1 MTSISRPGGT
11 SVYIK
16 EDGGDIFWSSDD
28 VSYVNKITFPVS
40 VQNTNTSAGVLTV
53 IFKSDLTLSNV
64 NQYFECTTSN
74 IQFGSNTLNANGSR
88 PIITIQVASYPG
100 LIKNYDGSSSFNNI
114 TIKNIVVIGT
124 GYSLATGAGW
134 IGQESFASGAT
145 NNQII
150 NCSSEG
156 NIITNGGGIVG
167 TSACSTANSDLT
179 ITNCTS
185 KGTIANLGGGIIGGA
200 CSTDTNCTIT
210 ISNCS
215 SNGLILSG
223 SGTNGGGGICGANCA
238 ANNGIINVDNSYSIG
253 VISTNAG
260 GIFGSKCG
268 TNSGVT
274 NATNCYSTGQ
284 ILGGG
289 IYGKEAGTGTNG
301 TTTATNCFS
310 TGLIVGGGIYAAGYS
325 ASATANHCYT
335 SGANGGVSAGGI
347 WAGQPTNDNLPSQGA
362 NNYSEMNHS
371 GSGWTDSYA
380 IQALLGAPSGSL
392 IGNTWAQLNGPDTA
406 YILAVSGYSP
416 YTTTLGT
423 TTSSSIAVGGTTAP
437 AVVPGYTFSLL
448 EINNSPAS
456 SFPSFSINASTGEI
470 TADSS
475 TPLAVYTISI
485 YASINPYSITT
496 YTLTVS
502 AAPVTADSG
511 ATAEGVSC
519 CAVPMNIGTD
529 VDYETR
535 NNFATGNTMIGGV
548 RGRQPYASYTMLLY
562 KQMAFAAKR

>member
-1 MTSISRPGGT
+1 
-11 SVYIK
+11 VYIK

-274 NATNCYSTGQ
+274 NATNCYSTGN
-284 ILGGG
+284 IKIGGG
-289 IYGKEAGTGTNG
+289 IICANAGNSSGSV
-301 TTTATNCFS
+301 TATNCYS
-310 TGLIVGGGIYAAGYS
+310 TGTIDSGSGGIFGTGPSSSCS
-325 ASATANHCYT
+325 AINCYT
-335 SGANGGVSAGGI
+335 SGLSAQSSPSNGIFIGSVGTIISC
-347 WAGQPTNDNLPSQGA
+347 
-362 NNYSEMNHS
+362 YSEANDGGNS
-371 GSGWTDSYA
+371 GSWSDA
-380 IQALLGAPSGSL
+380 HA
-392 IGNTWAQLNGPDTA
+392 NTVLQNVGTTWFSVNGINTA
-406 YILAVSGYSP
+406 YLLYSILASP
-416 YTTTLGT
+416 YTLNNIVSNTLV
-423 TTSSSIAVGGTTAP
+423 SSYTQTIQPGQSTIAS
-437 AVVPGYTFSLL
+437 VVTDYTFFQLVGSV
-448 EINNSPAS
+448 NSAI
-456 SFPSFSINASTGEI
+456 SI
-470 TADSS
+470 DSS
-475 TPLAVYTISI
+475 TGVISTLSSLSPGTYSLRVYADATYSLTQFNLIISGTNQMSSTAAQI
-485 YASINPYSITT
+485 PPCCIPNVPSPNPQESDYDSSVIVQKKGGKAIDKSVDAL
-496 YTLTVS
+496 YT
-502 AAPVTADSG
+502 
-511 ATAEGVSC
+511 GV
-519 CAVPMNIGTD
+519 
-529 VDYETR
+529 
-535 NNFATGNTMIGGV
+535 ATGQRTAYS
-548 RGRQPYASYTMLLY
+548 QPVFKSYHDYIQYLQGKY
-562 KQMAFAAKR
+562 R